1 MPFHTKITRARW
13 VLGPFTS
20 EDMLEIATG
29 VRDSIAQRI
38 HAGLNANDLPAKP
51 LKPGRNGHRGY
62 PDYKIAHGLQPI
74 RDWFWTGR
82 TMRSLKVKS
91 VNENR
96 AMIGFVD
103 PNADLIAHVN
113 NLREKAFGISP
124 KDRQALN
131 AAVAAALRSHIK
143 VRTTKVA

>member
-1 MPFHTKITRARW
+1 MPFQAKITRARW

-20 EDMLEIATG
+20 EDMLSIGTA

-38 HAGLNANDLPAKP
+38 GKGLNANDQPAKP

-62 PDYKIAHGLQPI
+62 PDYKIAHGLQPL
-74 RDWFWTGR
+74 RDWLWTGR

-91 VNENR
+91 ANENR
-96 AMIGFVD
+96 AVIGFVD
-103 PNADLIAHVN
+103 PKADLVSHVN

-124 KDRQALN
+124 NDKN
-131 AAVAAALRSHIK
+131 AITSEVLSVLKRARIVRLARAA
-143 VRTTKVA
+143 

>member
-1 MPFHTKITRARW
+1 MVSIGN
-13 VLGPFTS
+13 V
-20 EDMLEIATG
+20 

-38 HAGLNANDLPAKP
+38 GKGLNANDEPAKP

-62 PDYKIAHGLQPI
+62 PDYKIAHGLQPL

-91 VNENR
+91 ANENR
-96 AMIGFVD
+96 AVIGFVD
-103 PNADLIAHVN
+103 PKADLVAHVN

-124 KDRQALN
+124 NDRN
-131 AAVAAALRSHIK
+131 AMTSAVLGTLRHSRVIRVARAA
-143 VRTTKVA
+143 